1 MILQLQYSDV
11 PALQDMTGVPGARPA
26 CCSRSYTKGNDML
39 RLTGTTARGI
49 RAPIIREGDDLV
61 SFVVD
66 SVIKASQAEP
76 FELKDR
82 DVVAIT
88 EAIVARAQGNYATV
102 DQIAADVASKF
113 PADRAGIVFPILSRN
128 RFATVLRA
136 VARSLDLL
144 TMQLSYPCDEVGNS
158 LLTLEQLDD
167 LGINHY
173 CETMTEER
181 YRELFGSNPHP
192 FTGVDYIELYH
203 EICRSENCSLR
214 VILANDVR
222 EILQYE
228 TDILTCDVHSR
239 QRSRRLLTA
248 AGVRRVYNLADLMT
262 APVAGSGYNAEFGL
276 LGANKAAP
284 ELVKLFPRDCDIY
297 VQQIQQ
303 RLREQTGKEIEVM
316 IYGDGAFRDPVGQI
330 WELADPVVSP
340 AFTSG
345 LQGMPS
351 EIKLKYLADNE
362 FANLSGENLERA
374 VSDFINELDQHQAE
388 AAFSLGT
395 TPRRITDILGS
406 LADLT
411 SGSGDKGTP
420 IVHIQGYFDTYAD
433 Q

>member
-1 MILQLQYSDV
+1 
-11 PALQDMTGVPGARPA
+11 
-26 CCSRSYTKGNDML
+26 ML

-113 PADRAGIVFPILSRN
+113 PAGRAGIVFPILSRN

-136 VARSLDLL
+136 IARALDSL
-144 TMQLSYPCDEVGNS
+144 TMQLSYPRDEVGNA
-158 LLTLEQLDD
+158 LVTIEQLDD
-167 LGINHY
+167 TGINY
-173 CETMTEER
+173 YGETLTEER
-181 YRELFGSNPHP
+181 YRVLFGSNPHP

-203 EICRSENCSLR
+203 EICHSENCNLR

-222 EILQYE
+222 EILRHE
-228 TDILTCDVHSR
+228 TDVLTCDVHSR
-239 QRSRRLLTA
+239 QRSNRLLTA
-248 AGVRRVYNLADLMT
+248 AGARRVRNLADLMT
-262 APVAGSGYNAEFGL
+262 SPVAGSGYNADFGL

-303 RLREQTGKEIEVM
+303 YLRELTGKEIEVM

-340 AFTSG
+340 AFTAG
-345 LQGMPS
+345 LQGKPS

-362 FANLSGENLERA
+362 FANLAGENLERA
-374 VSDFINELDQHQAE
+374 VSDFIGDIDRHRDEE
-388 AAFSLGT
+388 SFSLGT